1 VAGTSVQGENAP
13 EEIVSVLKAINEQE
27 EPDVILLARGG
38 GSIEDL
44 WAFNDE
50 RVVRAIANSEAPVIT
65 GIGHE
70 TDFTLADFAADLRA
84 PTPTAAAELATPEI
98 GQIRADFVNLAERLQ
113 YLLTSQIN
121 NLKMQLAAL
130 QPRLMHASPQ
140 SMINNDRQNLDGMAE
155 RLAKAVGHI
164 LLLNRTQL
172 CSTISRLES
181 LNPIAIL
188 KRGYAIVMKPDG
200 SIIRQASQVQA
211 GDPAKV
217 RLSKGGLEV
226 QVTRKL
232 ENEGS

>member
-1 VAGTSVQGENAP
+1 
-13 EEIVSVLKAINEQE
+13 
-27 EPDVILLARGG
+27 
-38 GSIEDL
+38 
-44 WAFNDE
+44 
-50 RVVRAIANSEAPVIT
+50 
-65 GIGHE
+65 
-70 TDFTLADFAADLRA
+70 
-84 PTPTAAAELATPEI
+84 
-98 GQIRADFVNLAERLQ
+98 
-113 YLLTSQIN
+113 
-121 NLKMQLAAL
+121 MQLAAL